1 MDGSDG
7 RDADLGEEIE
17 HVLVTN
23 DDGIDGHGLRAV
35 ADRLS
40 EVADVTVVA
49 PEGDVSGVGR
59 TRQRRISYEVTDT
72 GYAVDGMPADCAAFG
87 LRGLDST
94 PDAVVSGCN
103 HGPNVGSYVLGQSGT
118 VGAAVEA
125 AWLDVP
131 AVALSAYDPRSLLP
145 RPEDEFCYAG
155 AADVAASLL
164 PALVESRRREGGAA
178 LLNVNVPVGRSG
190 QVADDAPMRVTEP
203 REFYGTT
210 VNDDGGAVLFENYYG
225 PQNRLADD
233 SPAPGE
239 LAPSS
244 LPADSEQGALR
255 DGAIAVSPLSV
266 PVAPVDCP
274 VIDRAVEA
282 HNERRERSVA

>member
-1 MDGSDG
+1 MDGTDGSDAG
-7 RDADLGEEIE
+7 LGDEIE

-40 EVADVTVVA
+40 EEADVTVVA

-59 TRQRRISYEVTDT
+59 TRQRRISYEETDA

-131 AVALSAYDPRSLLP
+131 AVALSSYDPGSLLP
-145 RPEDEFCYAG
+145 RPEAEFNYAA
-155 AADVAASLL
+155 AADVATSLL
-164 PALVESRRREGGAA
+164 PALVESHRRDGCAD
-178 LLNVNVPVGRSG
+178 LLNVNVPVGRDG
-190 QVADDAPMRVTEP
+190 LVTDDAPMRVTEP
-203 REFYGTT
+203 REFYDAT
-210 VNDDGGAVLFENYYG
+210 VRDDDGSVLFEHYYG
-225 PQNRLADD
+225 PQNRLAED

-239 LAPSS
+239 LPPSS

-274 VIDRAVEA
+274 VIERAVA
-282 HNERRERSVA
+282 ARNERCERSSA

>member
-1 MDGSDG
+1 MDGSDAG
-7 RDADLGEEIE
+7 LGEGIE

-59 TRQRRISYEVTDT
+59 TRQRRISYEETDA

-103 HGPNVGSYVLGQSGT
+103 HGPNVGSYVLAQSGT

-131 AVALSAYDPRSLLP
+131 AVALSAYDPGSLLP
-145 RPEDEFCYAG
+145 RPEAEFCYAV
-155 AADVAASLL
+155 AAEIAASLL
-164 PALVESRRREGGAA
+164 PALVESRNEGGAD
-178 LLNVNVPVGRSG
+178 LLNVNVPVDREGAVTDGAR
-190 QVADDAPMRVTEP
+190 MRVTEP
-203 REFYGTT
+203 HDFYDTT
-210 VNDDGGAVLFENYYG
+210 VRDDDGKVLFENYYG
-225 PQNRLADD
+225 PQNRLADG

-239 LAPSS
+239 LLPSS
-244 LPADSEQGALR
+244 LPAESEQGAIR

-282 HNERRERSVA
+282 YNERCERSVA

>member
-1 MDGSDG
+1 MDGTDG
-7 RDADLGEEIE
+7 RDASLGGEIE

-23 DDGIDGHGLRAV
+23 DDGIDAHGLRAV

-40 EVADVTVVA
+40 KAADVTVVA
-49 PEGDVSGVGR
+49 PEGNVSGIGR
-59 TRQRRISYEVTDT
+59 TRQRRISYEETDT
-72 GYAVDGMPADCAAFG
+72 GYAVEGMPADCTAFG

-131 AVALSAYDPRSLLP
+131 AIALSAYDPGSLLP

-164 PALVESRRREGGAA
+164 PALVESHRREGGAD
-178 LLNVNVPVGRSG
+178 LLNVNVPVGRDG
-190 QVADDAPMRVTEP
+190 AVTDDAPMRATEP
-203 REFYGTT
+203 HDFYDTT
-210 VNDDGGAVLFENYYG
+210 ARDDDGAVLFENYYG
-225 PQNRLADD
+225 PQNRLAEG

-239 LAPSS
+239 LPPSS
-244 LPADSEQGALR
+244 LPADAEQGALR

-274 VIDRAVEA
+274 VIDSAVEA
-282 HNERRERSVA
+282 RNERRERSVA